1 MKTKTE
7 LFSIQLSEAKDL
19 LIHINDS
26 IRETRNRLFYL
37 LTLMLAVF
45 GYSVSDI
52 IDGKFYTLKSY
63 IFYSVG
69 FFGGIIIFHTRKT
82 ITPLGLRFNGITPD
96 NFSNITSGTGKQSR
110 INILFTYQN
119 SIEIN
124 GKHLTEISNSY
135 NKAFKTLLYWL
146 VFVCCVSAWCF
157 IIQCYKC

>member
-63 IFYSVG
+63 IFYSVVI
-69 FFGGIIIFHTRKT
+69 FGCIIIFHTRKA

-96 NFSNITSGTGKQSR
+96 NFSNITSGTAKQSK

-146 VFVCCVSAWCF
+146 FFVCCVSAWCF
-157 IIQCYKC
+157 IIQSYKC